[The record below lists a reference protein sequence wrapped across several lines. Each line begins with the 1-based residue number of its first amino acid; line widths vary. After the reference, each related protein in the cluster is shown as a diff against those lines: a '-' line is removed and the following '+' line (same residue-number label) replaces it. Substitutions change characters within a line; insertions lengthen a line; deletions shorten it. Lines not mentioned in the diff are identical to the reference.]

1 MPYHDLS
8 LKVIRISDDTGR
20 INTMWGVAIG
30 DSLLSY
36 FCSYCNI
43 LWEANFPRKKMIR
56 VANNADEFPCPGCIQ
71 KTLTLDEK

>member
-1 MPYHDLS
+1 MLILCS
-8 LKVIRISDDTGR
+8 ISMYS
-20 INTMWGVAIG
+20 IIC
-30 DSLLSY
+30 

-56 VANNADEFPCPGCIQ
+56 VVNNADEFPCPGCIQ